1 MRLTLLFL
9 IFLALRTLS
18 TRRVTNLK
26 AALYYEK
33 NPAPTAYV
41 YIKLKETVIQFSNS
55 ILGWTLT
62 NIVYTVADGSLTKVN
77 NRENVQ
83 SQ

>member
-1 MRLTLLFL
+1 MESKKCTVC
-9 IFLALRTLS
+9 S
-18 TRRVTNLK
+18 K
-26 AALYYEK
+26 DW
-33 NPAPTAYV
+33 
-41 YIKLKETVIQFSNS
+41 IKRKETVIQFSNS